1 MAETRKRGI
10 RATPKGIMRLQ
21 KAQAEFKNEAQAEFK
36 NVRPTYEKI
45 SEQLR
50 ISDKTVARFF
60 RGEKVD
66 KVYAIKI
73 IEFFKLP
80 IEDII
85 SSEEF
90 LVEESITR
98 IEDENSERAQE
109 LIEKLHMALDDLKRE
124 EDISHQAM
132 DWLKA
137 NQKVLVQEAVK
148 ATLKSPIGQKY
159 FGANPKDSELEQF
172 SQDIRKYLQLI
183 YYSLEEGSWAV
194 IDGAIQESLVPAN
207 QEIELYTKAL
217 TFIKDQE
224 VNQKLSSE
232 VAQPITVFLDYLINV
247 LPMRF

>member
-21 KAQAEFKNEAQAEFK
+21 KAQAEFK

-60 RGEKVD
+60 RGERVD
-66 KVYAIKI
+66 KIYAIKI

-98 IEDENSERAQE
+98 IEGENSERAQE
-109 LIEKLHMALDDLKRE
+109 LIEKLHMALDDLK
-124 EDISHQAM
+124 Q
-132 DWLKA
+132 
-137 NQKVLVQEAVK
+137 
-148 ATLKSPIGQKY
+148 GY
-159 FGANPKDSELEQF
+159 F
-172 SQDIRKYLQLI
+172 ILI
-183 YYSLEEGSWAV
+183 E
-194 IDGAIQESLVPAN
+194 
-207 QEIELYTKAL
+207 
-217 TFIKDQE
+217 
-224 VNQKLSSE
+224 
-232 VAQPITVFLDYLINV
+232 
-247 LPMRF
+247 